1 MQNGITKGGARKLT
15 KCVTAL
21 LNRSQILDEIIL
33 TLDESDDTVD
43 TRKLMCDMEVGL
55 MLILMIT
62 LRVNKFSYNKV
73 KLSLSF
79 EISQCLELS
88 S

>member
-43 TRKLMCDMEVGL
+43 TRKLMCDLEVGWL
-55 MLILMIT
+55 LVDISTNYCIEG
-62 LRVNKFSYNKV
+62 KF
-73 KLSLSF
+73 
-79 EISQCLELS
+79 IHSQGYCTKPYSINE
-88 S
+88 